1 MGNFTGDLDV
11 NDNFGVS
18 VTAIGD
24 LDGNGV
30 TDMAVGA
37 FNDDDGGSNIGAVWI
52 LFMDV
57 NNEVI
62 SHTKISD
69 TSGNFNGD
77 LDTSDRFGVSV
88 AYLGDMNNDGLI
100 ELGVGATYDGDGGFW
115 HGAIWILSLNSDGTV
130 NSHAK
135 ISDTQGGFTGF
146 INGDA
151 VFGADLENIGDLN
164 NDGIDDLAVGSRR
177 DADGG
182 SRRGAVWILFMNPD
196 FTVNSHQKI
205 SDTQGNFT
213 ATLEFEDFFGGS
225 VVNIGDLDQDG
236 VTDLVVGSYRDDDQ
250 ITNSGSF
257 YVLFL
262 NADGT
267 VKNYQKVSNLEGG
280 FDGSITTDALFGRS
294 IDGVIDI
301 DNDGKIE
308 VVVGALQQQNPTSLQ
323 QTGAFYII
331 ELNADGTVSEQ
342 HFYTQG
348 ENCFTG
354 ELDDGDYFGGSV
366 GILNDSGIYRLAI
379 GAYRDSENGNNK
391 GAVWILELGEQSFT
405 IVNSQDPTDCATNN
419 GEITIGNLESNTMYD
434 IMYEVNGNAASTTVT
449 SDVNGEFVLSG
460 LAGGNYTNIFI
471 TNTVTSCSG
480 TTPDVILNT
489 GSLTINFTQQS
500 PSLCGA
506 SDGSI
511 TLSDL
516 IPNSAYQISYTF
528 NSNPVTLNINANN
541 AGEIILANLLGGTYN
556 SFTVVD
562 LNSNCEDILG
572 DIFLNEAVF
581 QLNFTASMPSSC
593 NASDGSILI
602 SDLTPNQV
610 YIVDYFY
617 QSNQVQDTYTA
628 NTDGEILLTGLNA
641 GLYEFIMVVD
651 TVGPCTD
658 GIGEILLENSEFTV
672 NSSFMNPSAC
682 GLSDG
687 SITFENANV
696 STAYIVSYILNGATT
711 TVNVNSDASGTII
724 LGNLGAGLYES
735 IVVEEVTTNCIAN
748 VANITLENAS
758 FTVTASFTNPS
769 ACGLSDGSITFE
781 NVNAS
786 TAYSVSYILNGTTTT
801 INVNSD
807 ASGTITLGNLGAGLY
822 ESIVVE
828 EVATNCI
835 ANVANITLENASFTV
850 TASFTNPSACGLTDG
865 SITFENVNASTAYIV
880 SYILNGTTTT
890 INVNSDASGTIT
902 LGNLGAGL
910 YESIVVEEVATNCI
924 ANVANITLENST
936 FDIAFS
942 FENPTD
948 CDVTGGSI
956 TFVDVNP
963 NAPYAVTY
971 TLNNISTTVMA
982 NSDASGTFA
991 IEGLGV
997 GLYESISIED
1007 LTTNCVAMIPNLFSG
1022 IATFTITPTIIH
1034 PTDCESNDGSILFQ
1048 GAQPNTDYTLSFI
1061 FNNEL
1066 TMLNIT
1072 SNNQGEIRVEN
1083 LGFGVY
1089 NDVIITEAG
1098 TDCSTSFSMIQLN
1111 CEERI
1116 EACFR
1121 VRRFFTPNADNFN
1134 DVWQLEDVQDCNYRV
1149 YIYDRYGKIITI
1161 LTPNFPTWDGT
1172 YNGNKLPSSD
1182 YWISIEYTYNGQQL
1196 TYTTHITLK
1205 R

>member
-1 MGNFTGDLDV
+1 MIYTIRVLFTIVLFNTWFSFSQNYPVVNFQKINEITGNFTGNLDN

-18 VTAIGD
+18 VAAIGD

-52 LFMDV
+52 LFMGS
-57 NNEVI
+57 NNEVL
-62 SHTKISD
+62 SHTKISS
-69 TSGNFNGD
+69 TSGNFTGD
-77 LDTSDRFGVSV
+77 LDVSDRFGVSV

-115 HGAIWILSLNSDGTV
+115 HGAVWILSLNSDGTV
-130 NSHAK
+130 NSQSK
-135 ISDTQGGFTGF
+135 ISDTEGGFTGF

-213 ATLEFEDFFGGS
+213 AILEFEDFFGGS

-379 GAYRDSENGNNK
+379 GAYRDSDSGTNR
-391 GAVWILELGEQSFT
+391 GAVWILELGEQSFS

-419 GEITIGNLESNTMYD
+419 GEITIGNLGTNTTYD
-434 IMYEVNGNAASTTVT
+434 ISYEINGNPVMTTVT
-449 SDVNGEFVLSG
+449 SDVNGEFTLAG
-460 LAGGNYTNIFI
+460 LAGGNYTNIAL

-480 TTPDVILNT
+480 TVDDVLLNT
-489 GSLTINFTQQS
+489 GNLDVNFTQQN

-511 TLSDL
+511 SLSNL
-516 IPNSAYQISYTF
+516 VPNSTYQLSYT
-528 NSNPVTLNINANN
+528 VNANAVIVTVN
-541 AGEIILANLLGGTYN
+541 ATDTGEIVLANLSGGTYTA
-556 SFTVVD
+556 FTVVD

-572 DIFLNEAVF
+572 DIFLNEPVF

-602 SDLTPNQV
+602 SDLTPNQA

-617 QSNQVQDTYTA
+617 QSNQVQATYTA
-628 NTDGEILLTGLNA
+628 DINGEIELTGLNA

-658 GIGEILLENSEFTV
+658 GIGELLLENSTFTV
-672 NSSFMNPSAC
+672 NSSFTNPSAC
-682 GLSDG
+682 GIADG
-687 SITFENANV
+687 SITFENAN
-696 STAYIVSYILNGATT
+696 AT
-711 TVNVNSDASGTII
+711 
-724 LGNLGAGLYES
+724 
-735 IVVEEVTTNCIAN
+735 
-748 VANITLENAS
+748 
-758 FTVTASFTNPS
+758 
-769 ACGLSDGSITFE
+769 
-781 NVNAS
+781 
-786 TAYSVSYILNGTTTT
+786 TAYSVSYSLNGTTTIVT
-801 INVNSD
+801 VNSD
-807 ASGTITLGNLGAGLY
+807 AS
-822 ESIVVE
+822 
-828 EVATNCI
+828 
-835 ANVANITLENASFTV
+835 
-850 TASFTNPSACGLTDG
+850 
-865 SITFENVNASTAYIV
+865 
-880 SYILNGTTTT
+880 
-890 INVNSDASGTIT
+890 
-902 LGNLGAGL
+902 
-910 YESIVVEEVATNCI
+910 
-924 ANVANITLENST
+924 
-936 FDIAFS
+936 
-942 FENPTD
+942 
-948 CDVTGGSI
+948 
-956 TFVDVNP
+956 
-963 NAPYAVTY
+963 
-971 TLNNISTTVMA
+971 
-982 NSDASGTFA
+982 
-991 IEGLGV
+991 
-997 GLYESISIED
+997 
-1007 LTTNCVAMIPNLFSG
+1007 
-1022 IATFTITPTIIH
+1022 
-1034 PTDCESNDGSILFQ
+1034 
-1048 GAQPNTDYTLSFI
+1048 
-1061 FNNEL
+1061 
-1066 TMLNIT
+1066 
-1072 SNNQGEIRVEN
+1072 
-1083 LGFGVY
+1083 
-1089 NDVIITEAG
+1089 
-1098 TDCSTSFSMIQLN
+1098 
-1111 CEERI
+1111 
-1116 EACFR
+1116 
-1121 VRRFFTPNADNFN
+1121 
-1134 DVWQLEDVQDCNYRV
+1134 
-1149 YIYDRYGKIITI
+1149 
-1161 LTPNFPTWDGT
+1161 
-1172 YNGNKLPSSD
+1172 
-1182 YWISIEYTYNGQQL
+1182 
-1196 TYTTHITLK
+1196 
-1205 R
+1205 